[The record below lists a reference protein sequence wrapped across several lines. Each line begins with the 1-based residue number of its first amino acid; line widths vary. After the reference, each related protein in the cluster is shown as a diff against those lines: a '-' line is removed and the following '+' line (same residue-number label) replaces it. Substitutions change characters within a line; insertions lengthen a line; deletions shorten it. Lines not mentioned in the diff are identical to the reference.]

1 VRVRNRGTVS
11 ARGVEVT
18 AIAPFELKAVRGSGK
33 TDGRIDNGKV
43 TFAPLEELQPN
54 ESAVFVVET
63 EAAAV
68 GDARFRAEVRAGHL
82 NNPLREEQSVRVV
95 GGK

>member
-1 VRVRNRGTVS
+1 MT
-11 ARGVEVT
+11 AVT
-18 AIAPFELKAVRGSGK
+18 PAELKAVRGSGK
-33 TDGRIDNGKV
+33 SEGRVEGGKV
-43 TFAPLEELQPN
+43 TFAPVEELRPG
-54 ESAVFVVET
+54 EAAVFVVET

-82 NNPLREEQSVRVV
+82 NNPLREEQAVRVV

>member
-1 VRVRNRGTVS
+1 MRSFVLVCALSATALADSALLVGRVEG
-11 ARGVEVT
+11 
-18 AIAPFELKAVRGSGK
+18 
-33 TDGRIDNGKV
+33 GKV
-43 TFAPLEELQPN
+43 TFAPVEELRPG
-54 ESAVFVVET
+54 ESAVFVVEA

-95 GGK
+95 GGR